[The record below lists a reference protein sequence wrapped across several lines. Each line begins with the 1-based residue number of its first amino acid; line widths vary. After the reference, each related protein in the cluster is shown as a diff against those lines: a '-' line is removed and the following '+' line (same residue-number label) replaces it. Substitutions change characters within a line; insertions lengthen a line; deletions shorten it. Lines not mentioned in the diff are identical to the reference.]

1 MRHEAPRPASSA
13 LPLHQVHAS
22 ADLLPELPLGLD
34 GCAVAEFNDLLHE
47 LHPDAPH
54 VEAEDVASVARWLL
68 SLPTVQAEAMLEARL
83 GRLQELRDLAGDTDW
98 GLDEA
103 LSNRISRLLDYV
115 ARSRDLIPDDVPL
128 IGRLDDALLV
138 ELSWPML
145 ADELEDF
152 RDFCRF
158 RDASGAAYGG
168 HPSREQWLAARLEEG
183 ALWEQVHRVRSQ
195 HYIDPGPLPDRL
207 RVV

>member
-13 LPLHQVHAS
+13 LPLHQARAS
-22 ADLLPELPLGLD
+22 ADHLPDLPLTLD
-34 GCAVAEFNDLLHE
+34 ARAVAEFNDLLHE

-54 VEAEDVASVARWLL
+54 VEADDIASVARWLL
-68 SLPTVQAEAMLEARL
+68 SLPTVQAEALLEARL
-83 GRLQELRDLAGDTDW
+83 GRLQDLRDLAGDADW
-98 GLDEA
+98 GLDAA
-103 LSNRISRLLDYV
+103 LANRIRRLLEYV

-158 RDASGAAYGG
+158 RESSGAAYGG
-168 HPSREQWLAARLEEG
+168 HPSRDDWLSARLEEG
-183 ALWEQVHRVRSQ
+183 ALWEQMHRVRSQ
-195 HYIDPGPLPDRL
+195 HYIEPGPMPDHL